1 MNHRCLVWCWVVI
14 VVSTHAGCQV
24 LNTSRSSENPLGS
37 SSSLQPSDYRNTT
50 EEESDP
56 WEFVGRDARG
66 GRPREVDP
74 DPWYRRM
81 FMSAKARAIESNVGI
96 E

>member
-1 MNHRCLVWCWVVI
+1 MNQRCLVWCWVVVI
-14 VVSTHAGCQV
+14 AGTHCGCQV
-24 LNTSRSSENPLGS
+24 FNRQQVLGNATSQSVKLHS
-37 SSSLQPSDYRNTT
+37 SDYRNPA
-50 EEESDP
+50 EESVDP

-74 DPWYRRM
+74 DPWYRRI
-81 FMSAKARAIESNVGI
+81 FMSSKARAIESNVGI

>member
-1 MNHRCLVWCWVVI
+1 MNQRSIWVCWTVVFAGLI
-14 VVSTHAGCQV
+14 CGCQV
-24 LNTSRSSENPLGS
+24 MDTHKQSASVDNSAWKVSAG
-37 SSSLQPSDYRNTT
+37 DYRDAVD
-50 EEESDP
+50 ESVDP

-81 FMSAKARAIESNVGI
+81 FMSSKARAIESNVGI